1 MTRGKFSKRYIRR
14 QKIADELLPI
24 RWLQDD
30 DDLLIADVGLKYKIF
45 IRKEGDD
52 FVVFSS
58 TDDGFTDGFMECCDT
73 LEDAKIE
80 ARMYQVEKVRS
91 MFINSKK

>member
-1 MTRGKFSKRYIRR
+1 MTRDKFAKRYIGR

-24 RWLQDD
+24 RWVQDD

-45 IRKEGDD
+45 IRKDGDG

-58 TDDGFTDGFMECCDT
+58 TDDGFTDGFREYCDT

-80 ARMYQVEKVRS
+80 ARMYQVDKVRS
-91 MFINSKK
+91 MFTNS